1 MDSIPIMAHKDA
13 LLAGPFDRC
22 SFAVNVFFLA
32 HVIIQPILM
41 LATTDDFIKNKRSLI
56 KP

>member
-1 MDSIPIMAHKDA
+1 MAHKDA